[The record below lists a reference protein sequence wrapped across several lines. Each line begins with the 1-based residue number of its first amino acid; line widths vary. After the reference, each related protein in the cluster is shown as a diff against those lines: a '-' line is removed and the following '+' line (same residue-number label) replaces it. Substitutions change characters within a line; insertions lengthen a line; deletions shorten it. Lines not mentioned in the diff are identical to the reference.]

1 MVNKYPNLRCQVA
14 TTPDHVRDAMILRS
28 ICFVHEH
35 GISPSFIFDGND
47 HQATHFVFY
56 DGEDPVGSLRIRW
69 FADFAKYERTCF
81 REKYRHPFTVKRCIQ
96 MTFDHVARKGYT
108 KVLTQAEQ
116 RLARLWTIL
125 FDLEIVDSPP
135 VEIAGHPEP
144 YLTVVGT
151 IPASSDPITMESSS
165 ALLLRVEGQW
175 DAPSS
180 FETA

>member
-1 MVNKYPNLRCQVA
+1 
-14 TTPDHVRDAMILRS
+14 
-28 ICFVHEH
+28 
-35 GISPSFIFDGND
+35 
-47 HQATHFVFY
+47 
-56 DGEDPVGSLRIRW
+56 
-69 FADFAKYERTCF
+69 
-81 REKYRHPFTVKRCIQ
+81 

-151 IPASSDPITMESSS
+151 IPASSDPITVESSS

-180 FETA
+180 FETV

>member
-1 MVNKYPNLRCQVA
+1 
-14 TTPDHVRDAMILRS
+14 
-28 ICFVHEH
+28 
-35 GISPSFIFDGND
+35 
-47 HQATHFVFY
+47 
-56 DGEDPVGSLRIRW
+56 
-69 FADFAKYERTCF
+69 
-81 REKYRHPFTVKRCIQ
+81 

-180 FETA
+180 FETV

>member
-1 MVNKYPNLRCQVA
+1 
-14 TTPDHVRDAMILRS
+14 
-28 ICFVHEH
+28 
-35 GISPSFIFDGND
+35 
-47 HQATHFVFY
+47 
-56 DGEDPVGSLRIRW
+56 
-69 FADFAKYERTCF
+69 
-81 REKYRHPFTVKRCIQ
+81 

-165 ALLLRVEGQW
+165 AMLLRIEGQW

>member
-1 MVNKYPNLRCQVA
+1 
-14 TTPDHVRDAMILRS
+14 
-28 ICFVHEH
+28 
-35 GISPSFIFDGND
+35 
-47 HQATHFVFY
+47 
-56 DGEDPVGSLRIRW
+56 
-69 FADFAKYERTCF
+69 
-81 REKYRHPFTVKRCIQ
+81 

-151 IPASSDPITMESSS
+151 IPASSGPITMESSS
-165 ALLLRVEGQW
+165 AMLLRIEGQW